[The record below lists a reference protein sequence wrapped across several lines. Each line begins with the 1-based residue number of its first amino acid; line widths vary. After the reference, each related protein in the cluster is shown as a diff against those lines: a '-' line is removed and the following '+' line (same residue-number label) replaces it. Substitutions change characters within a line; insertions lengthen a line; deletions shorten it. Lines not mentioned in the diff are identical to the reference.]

1 MDLIPKPSRSNPNP
15 FRSHVGFQ
23 TAFCGKRTSTCAPQ
37 VTILQEK
44 VKIVMVKEI
53 ASPDPS
59 GILRTVC
66 AAVCLNIT
74 GIVT

>member
-1 MDLIPKPSRSNPNP
+1 MDLIPKPSRSNPTP
-15 FRSHVGFQ
+15 FRGHVGFQ

-37 VTILQEK
+37 VTILQEN
-44 VKIVMVKEI
+44 VKIVIVKEI

-59 GILRTVC
+59 DTIRAVC